1 MGELLWR
8 FFKNPVTSII
18 LRQKTYGPKKK
29 KKKQTHNPTTTTKKP
44 NKRADLTLHCGE
56 SSVRWLVT
64 VAAAPPPPCGG
75 VSWTPS

>member
-18 LRQKTYGPKKK
+18 PQTKNIWAK

>member
-18 LRQKTYGPKKK
+18 PQTKNIRANPAPQKKN
-29 KKKQTHNPTTTTKKP
+29 NPTTTTKNP

-56 SSVRWLVT
+56 SPGRWLVT